1 MEISELVRTLL
12 TKRGLTDA
20 SAIEAFLNPDYER
33 HTHPPKL
40 LEGMDRA
47 VARVFAAIRGNERI
61 AIYADFDC
69 DGIPGAAVLSDF
81 FAKIEYGNVEIYI
94 PHRDREGYGFHEEA
108 VKLLAERGVALI
120 ITIDVGTSAIDSVLY
135 AKKLGVDVIVTDHHE
150 ILDELPDAV
159 AVLNPKLGKYPFRDL
174 CGAAV
179 AFKLVQA
186 LLAEGRTHSAP
197 HFHDIPMGWE
207 KWLLDL
213 VGIATVADMVPL
225 TGENRVLAHFG
236 LAVLRKSP
244 RPGIQAL
251 CNRLR
256 LRQSEITEDDI
267 GFSFAP
273 RINAASRMDN
283 PDLALHLLTTR
294 DPNEAEKLA
303 ANLDQLN
310 TSRKGIVGGV
320 VRAAKKRV
328 KERFSAGER
337 VVVLG
342 DTDWKPSL
350 LGLAANSIVEERG
363 GVVCLWGRD
372 AKGNLKGSCR
382 SDGSI
387 SVVELFANSG
397 DSLLEFGGHNAA
409 GGFSVS
415 HERVH
420 TLQEDLVLA
429 AKDLWKKTD
438 LTVEVSASDPV
449 RSVASNGA
457 DARASLSEV
466 TPLLFKEVSCLAPF
480 GMGNLK
486 PVFLVTG
493 STVSAVRTFGRTN
506 NHVEVLLSCARTGVT
521 ARAFDFFKTAESFT
535 HAPQA
540 GNNVNILATIE
551 RDSYRGGLALR
562 IVDIIPAS

>member
-1 MEISELVRTLL
+1 MTPLVRSLL
-12 TKRGLTDA
+12 EKRGIT
-20 SAIEAFLNPDYER
+20 SEADMLVFLHPDYEL
-33 HTHPPKL
+33 HSHSPSL

-47 VARVFAAIRGNERI
+47 VTRLLSAINKGEHI

-69 DGIPGAAVLSDF
+69 DGIPGAALLADF
-81 FAKIEYGNVEIYI
+81 FAQIKFADVEIYI

-108 VKLLAERGVALI
+108 IKGLAERGATLI
-120 ITIDVGTSAIDSVLY
+120 ITVDVGTASLSAVKY
-135 AKKLGVDVIVTDHHE
+135 AKALGVDVIVTDHHE
-150 ILDELPDAV
+150 ILSELPDAV
-159 AVLNPKLGKYPFRDL
+159 AVLNPKLGGYPFRDL

-186 LLAEGRTHSAP
+186 TLVKGRAHSTQN
-197 HFHDIPMGWE
+197 FHDIPVGWE

-213 VGIATVADMVPL
+213 VGIATIADMVPL
-225 TGENRVLAHFG
+225 HGENRVLAHFG

-256 LRQSEITEDDI
+256 LRQKELTEDDV

-283 PDLALHLLTTR
+283 PDLAFHLLTTK
-294 DPNEAEKLA
+294 DSNDAERLA

-310 TSRKGIVGGV
+310 TSRKGIVGGI
-320 VRAAKKRV
+320 VREVKKRV
-328 KERFSAGER
+328 RERFNTEEK

-342 DTDWKPSL
+342 DPDWKPSL

-363 GVVCLWGRD
+363 GIVCLWGRD

-387 SVVELFANSG
+387 SVVELFSAARNAF
-397 DSLLEFGGHNAA
+397 LEFGGHHAA

-415 HERVH
+415 HEKVH
-420 TLQEDLVLA
+420 TIQ
-429 AKDLWKKTD
+429 KDLELASRSLWKSSELVGEEFT
-438 LTVEVSASDPV
+438 SDPV
-449 RSVASNGA
+449 RNDATNVA
-457 DARASLSEV
+457 DARASLSDV
-466 TPLLFKEVSCLAPF
+466 TPLLFKQVSCLAPF
-480 GMGNLK
+480 GIGNLK

-493 STVSAVRTFGRTN
+493 STVSAVRTFGRTK
-506 NHVEVLLSCARTGVT
+506 NHVEVLLSCERTGIT
-521 ARAFDFFKTAESFT
+521 ARAFDFFKTAEAFT
-535 HAPQA
+535 HEPKA
-540 GNNVNILATIE
+540 GTNVNILATVE

-562 IVDIIPAS
+562 IIDIVPAT

>member
-1 MEISELVRTLL
+1 MTDFIKMLL
-12 TKRGLTDA
+12 EKRGITDPA
-20 SAIEAFLNPDYER
+20 AIEAFLKPDYER

-40 LEGMDRA
+40 LEGMNRA

-108 VKLLAERGVALI
+108 IKELAERGVALI
-120 ITIDVGTSAIDSVLY
+120 ITVDVGTTAHEAVKY

-150 ILDELPDAV
+150 ILGELPEAI
-159 AVLNPKLGKYPFRDL
+159 AVLNPKGGKYPFRDL

-186 LLAEGRTHSAP
+186 LLAEGRRHSAP
-197 HFHDIPMGWE
+197 HFHDIPTGWE

-244 RPGIQAL
+244 RPGIVAL

-256 LRQSEITEDDI
+256 LRQSELTEDDV

-283 PDLALHLLTTR
+283 PDLALQLLVTK
-294 DPNEAEKLA
+294 DANEAERLA

-320 VRAAKKRV
+320 VREVKRRV
-328 KERFSAGER
+328 RERFRADER

-342 DTDWKPSL
+342 DTDWKPAL

-387 SVVELFANSG
+387 SVVEMFSAA
-397 DSLLEFGGHNAA
+397 DEAFLEFGGHNAA

-429 AKDLWKKTD
+429 AKDLWKNAD
-438 LTVEVSASDPV
+438 ASVEVSASD
-449 RSVASNGA
+449 
-457 DARASLSEV
+457 ARAALSEV
-466 TPLLFKEVSCLAPF
+466 TPHLFEEVSSLAPF

-493 STVSAVRTFGRTN
+493 ATVSAVRTFGRAK
-506 NHVEVLLSCARTGVT
+506 NHVEVLLSCARTGAS

-540 GNNVNILATIE
+540 GNNVNLLATIE
-551 RDSYRGGLALR
+551 KDSYRGGLALR
-562 IVDIIPAS
+562 IVDITAA